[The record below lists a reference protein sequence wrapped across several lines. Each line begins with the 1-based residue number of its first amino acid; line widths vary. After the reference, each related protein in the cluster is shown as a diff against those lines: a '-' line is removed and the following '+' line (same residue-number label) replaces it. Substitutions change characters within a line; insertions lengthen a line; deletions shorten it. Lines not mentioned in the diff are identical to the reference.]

1 MEIITDG
8 IHLCNEMIDLI
19 LAVKGSERVMMIT
32 DAMRA
37 AGMPD
42 GDYSLGGLPVIVK
55 NGRAT
60 IPSGRVAGSTLLYH
74 NGVKRMLDV
83 THLPPKEIIKCT
95 SWNQAHS
102 LGLEGYGRLEPGYH
116 ADLAILDSGWNPLE
130 TWIGGVPR
138 WKA

>member
-1 MEIITDG
+1 MTTEKAEKAIAVGMDIVRDSEADIIVTGEMG
-8 IHLCNEMIDLI
+8 IGNTTTSAA
-19 LAVKGSERVMMIT
+19 LASV
-32 DAMRA
+32 
-37 AGMPD
+37 
-42 GDYSLGGLPVIVK
+42 
-55 NGRAT
+55 
-60 IPSGRVAGSTLLYH
+60 LL
-74 NGVKRMLDV
+74 D
-83 THLPPKEIIKCT
+83 LPPKEIIKCT

>member
-1 MEIITDG
+1 
-8 IHLCNEMIDLI
+8 
-19 LAVKGSERVMMIT
+19 
-32 DAMRA
+32 
-37 AGMPD
+37 
-42 GDYSLGGLPVIVK
+42 
-55 NGRAT
+55 
-60 IPSGRVAGSTLLYH
+60 
-74 NGVKRMLDV
+74 MLDV

-116 ADLAILDSGWNPLE
+116 ADFVILDSGWNPLE